1 MVRRLAQR
9 AWLRPEGGRRAGET
23 GEGRRTNSTDKFFPR
38 VKVRTVYCTTTMII
52 YFRNIPSTRKQNVMM
67 DHVECCQLKVIRG
80 VAKVLERRRAA
91 RVMNQCVLGLMYNLR
106 VRGYRVRRRRLQ

>member
-1 MVRRLAQR
+1 
-9 AWLRPEGGRRAGET
+9 
-23 GEGRRTNSTDKFFPR
+23 
-38 VKVRTVYCTTTMII
+38 
-52 YFRNIPSTRKQNVMM
+52 MM